1 MDGFFSDTSGASF
14 GDGDTGTS
22 SGDGNGDRD
31 TNKTE
36 TKTETETK
44 STSTRE
50 PPWLDVTTATRF
62 MVFDSHLDVN
72 AQAHKPSLLGFCDP
86 CPDERKFLRVRYTYK
101 GVLHEV
107 TIGEDDA
114 LAIPNKTH
122 QLPEECQK

>member
-1 MDGFFSDTSGASF
+1 MKIRTLNKKKKKRQTTKLKKIVLLIFS
-14 GDGDTGTS
+14 
-22 SGDGNGDRD
+22 
-31 TNKTE
+31 TE
-36 TKTETETK
+36 TKTK